1 MSQSEQ
7 STVDR
12 QLKILS
18 PPKNAPAIP
27 EIPESAYKLD
37 ANELKMLY
45 QSTLERR
52 EKLESRPLKT
62 QKMRD
67 AEDQERM
74 KKYPRTTTRVRM
86 PDYTIVQA
94 VFQSKETVS
103 QLYDFIRTL
112 LETPE
117 RKFVLCLPPRKK
129 LTDPSLTLYKAGL
142 SPASNVLFGWIEN
155 GEQNGNGLK
164 QEYLSMKEEMPMPS
178 PEPRANEGPS
188 LQSEKKSSSS
198 SSSSSSS
205 KGVPK
210 WLQKGLFKNK

>member
-1 MSQSEQ
+1 M
-7 STVDR
+7 
-12 QLKILS
+12 
-18 PPKNAPAIP
+18 
-27 EIPESAYKLD
+27 
-37 ANELKMLY
+37 
-45 QSTLERR
+45 
-52 EKLESRPLKT
+52 
-62 QKMRD
+62 
-67 AEDQERM
+67 
-74 KKYPRTTTRVRM
+74 
-86 PDYTIVQA
+86 IVLL
-94 VFQSKETVS
+94 VEYVLMTFKVS